1 MGWHV
6 PGILEGELTWATLF
20 LCCGLWRFF
29 PGAQGTLKRLRPL
42 LWASYPPI
50 SLPEGDV
57 QLFDLQKS
65 SQKPTVLIKQTQDES
80 PVYCLEFN
88 RQQTQ
93 LLAAGDAKGTVKVW
107 QLSTEFTE
115 QGPRETEDLD
125 QLAAEVAI

>member
-1 MGWHV
+1 MIISRAV
-6 PGILEGELTWATLF
+6 ACKFLFPSAQATVL
-20 LCCGLWRFF
+20 GLLSHDF
-29 PGAQGTLKRLRPL
+29 
-42 LWASYPPI
+42 SPPA
-50 SLPEGDV
+50 GDV

-65 SQKPTVLIKQTQDES
+65 SQKPTVSIKQTQDES

-115 QGPRETEDLD
+115 QGPREAEDLE
-125 QLAAEVAI
+125 QLAAEVAT

>member
-1 MGWHV
+1 MGRRLHWAVFLFCAVV
-6 PGILEGELTWATLF
+6 PLIL
-20 LCCGLWRFF
+20 
-29 PGAQGTLKRLRPL
+29 
-42 LWASYPPI
+42 PI
-50 SLPEGDV
+50 SPPAGDV
-57 QLFDLQKS
+57 QLFDLHKS
-65 SQKPTVLIKQTQDES
+65 SQKPTVSVKQTQDES

-125 QLAAEVAI
+125 QLAAEVAT